1 MSTTTDETTV
11 EQLAAHFEAI
21 LRLIGED
28 PAREGLVKT
37 PMRAAKAL
45 YYATKGYRT
54 DVDTV
59 VNGAVF
65 THRGTGMVIVRDI
78 EFYSNCEHHIL
89 PFFGR
94 ISVGYMP
101 DGKIL
106 GLSKLARIVDI
117 FARRLQTQ
125 EHLTSQV
132 IAEVARVSGAR
143 GVIAR
148 CEAQHLCMKMR
159 GVEKQD
165 SSTVTL
171 DMNGVFDTDPS
182 LADRFLAAIAAH

>member
-1 MSTTTDETTV
+1 MTCNYDDKTV
-11 EQLAAHFEAI
+11 AEIAGHFEAI
-21 LRLIGED
+21 IRLLGED
-28 PAREGLVKT
+28 PRREGLIKT

-45 YYATKGYRT
+45 YYATNGYRM
-54 DVDTV
+54 DVDSV

-65 THRGTGMVIVRDI
+65 THEGSGMVVVRDI
-78 EFYSNCEHHIL
+78 EFYSFCEHHVL

-106 GLSKLARIVDI
+106 GLSKLARIVDV

-125 EHLTSQV
+125 EHLTAQV
-132 IAEVARVSGAR
+132 IAEVERVSGAR

-148 CEAQHLCMKMR
+148 CEGEHLCMKMR

-171 DMNGVFDTDPS
+171 DMNGVYTTDPTLVNQFLTS
-182 LADRFLAAIAAH
+182 L